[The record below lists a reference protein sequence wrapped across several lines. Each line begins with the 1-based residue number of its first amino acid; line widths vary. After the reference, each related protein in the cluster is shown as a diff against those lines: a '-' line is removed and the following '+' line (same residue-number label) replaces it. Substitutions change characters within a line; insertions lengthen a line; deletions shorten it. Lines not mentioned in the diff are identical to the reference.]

1 MNNEDTK
8 INNVK
13 EKKLYKC
20 NSDYICLDK
29 KVSKERLNMI
39 KNKINNRL
47 FTHKNTKN
55 IFLNW
60 QKNYLNNRELSI
72 YDLHSIIN
80 DLGIPINFNESFA
93 LITSANKR
101 NSNTLNYDE
110 FKDLLLNEDKK
121 IDIDLTKIPYKSETI
136 YDDNNKKEKENKKIQ
151 LNDLKISQNENYFAF
166 QKIMRTHYPNFLQTM
181 KKIQSEDIQKYGNNI
196 DGLCSLSTF
205 KKVLDSLKINEKYKN
220 ESIINTIYNQYKI
233 EGNDLMNY
241 NKFIENCKNINETN
255 DFFSFQNKYL
265 DLIQKKLE
273 KNEEERKKY
282 NDILV
287 ENQRR
292 KKDYLKSLRSSYT
305 FNIEEMQNRN
315 KKINKSKSSYYMNSN
330 RMSCEIN
337 KDKKYS
343 LEKERIKSNNS
354 SNNLINQIDKDNI
367 YKEINLNQENNT
379 SFYNHY
385 QPSLYFINSVFKDNK
400 MYNDRYYKAIDDISP
415 LIPKKPN
422 EINELVKK
430 NFSDLDEKK
439 YQMLLNS
446 RKFNKKLLS
455 CEVGMP
461 GYIDDEERYKRN
473 ELSENEKKRK
483 LLYLENTMKRKYDK
497 NKNWNDKI
505 NFQQNVI
512 DINNSLGQIKRTEN
526 LYRYEKKINLMNIAV

>member
-1 MNNEDTK
+1 
-8 INNVK
+8 
-13 EKKLYKC
+13 
-20 NSDYICLDK
+20 
-29 KVSKERLNMI
+29 
-39 KNKINNRL
+39 
-47 FTHKNTKN
+47 
-55 IFLNW
+55 
-60 QKNYLNNRELSI
+60 
-72 YDLHSIIN
+72 
-80 DLGIPINFNESFA
+80 
-93 LITSANKR
+93 
-101 NSNTLNYDE
+101 
-110 FKDLLLNEDKK
+110 
-121 IDIDLTKIPYKSETI
+121 
-136 YDDNNKKEKENKKIQ
+136 
-151 LNDLKISQNENYFAF
+151 
-166 QKIMRTHYPNFLQTM
+166 
-181 KKIQSEDIQKYGNNI
+181 
-196 DGLCSLSTF
+196 
-205 KKVLDSLKINEKYKN
+205 
-220 ESIINTIYNQYKI
+220 
-233 EGNDLMNY
+233 
-241 NKFIENCKNINETN
+241 
-255 DFFSFQNKYL
+255 
-265 DLIQKKLE
+265 
-273 KNEEERKKY
+273 
-282 NDILV
+282 
-287 ENQRR
+287 
-292 KKDYLKSLRSSYT
+292 
-305 FNIEEMQNRN
+305 MQNRN

-354 SNNLINQIDKDNI
+354 SNNLINQINKDNI